1 MKLIMENWRAFKTHE
16 GREAYDDYIKD
27 KDKYADAEKE
37 GAEERAAAGAE
48 KVEKGDAFEYTSKKG
63 KESAVQ
69 VVDPENEHGATVAQK
84 IDPRSCEPQKNSQFA
99 SKPEAFKDAT
109 GDSID
114 KCSTDGEGGE
124 KGIEKGDSFEYT
136 SKKGTE
142 SAVQVV
148 DPENKHGATVA
159 QKIDPKSC
167 DPVKN
172 SQFASNPEKFA
183 AAVGDPID
191 QCDAD
196 SGGDSKIAALI
207 AKKLKSSGLD
217 KYIMKITKRNDL
229 LELEK
234 VILNLALDSSSP
246 IKAADLLKVVTQ
258 LKADVQA
265 KVKGAKKAK
274 GAKEA

>member
-1 MKLIMENWRAFKTHE
+1 MGMKLIMENWRAFKTHE

-69 VVDPENEHGATVAQK
+69 VVDPENE
-84 IDPRSCEPQKNSQFA
+84 
-99 SKPEAFKDAT
+99 
-109 GDSID
+109 
-114 KCSTDGEGGE
+114 
-124 KGIEKGDSFEYT
+124 
-136 SKKGTE
+136 
-142 SAVQVV
+142 
-148 DPENKHGATVA
+148 HGATVA